1 MIEIARCHSVLRDLK
16 SDMKNTNKGKFQ
28 NGYKSDRSKYQ
39 AGKNAEIKTFEAM
52 KSSEQYEDVYGCS
65 KILNK
70 ESGDDNLH
78 YDITYRKKGTS
89 KTDMRYLEVKM
100 ELPFDVLFGVSI
112 CFG

>member
-52 KSSEQYEDVYGCS
+52 KSS
-65 KILNK
+65 
-70 ESGDDNLH
+70 
-78 YDITYRKKGTS
+78 
-89 KTDMRYLEVKM
+89 
-100 ELPFDVLFGVSI
+100 
-112 CFG
+112 